1 MGRPIRGTD
10 TGAEDHP
17 VRFEPTKLPGVVAVE
32 LDRPEDD
39 SGLFAFSFCAAGFSV
54 IRGQDAGYRAF
65 RP

>member
-1 MGRPIRGTD
+1 
-10 TGAEDHP
+10 